1 MKKIVFATMF
11 AAIAAVAAPADA
23 QVRPYQI
30 SIAGGPSFPTGH
42 LSEEAGTGYNVQGS
56 VGFGVAALPIGLRA
70 DLLWQ
75 EFPLSGAGATGH
87 FRQIGGLL
95 NGVFAL
101 PLPMLQPYAL
111 AGVGIINQTEPETP
125 HGDHA
130 HEGHSS
136 TDIGFNAG
144 AGVQFPFAGMSGFA
158 EVRWLNLVGGN
169 TDARSIPVTIGI
181 RF

>member
-1 MKKIVFATMF
+1 MKKIAFATMV
-11 AAIAAVAAPADA
+11 AAMAAFAAPADA
-23 QVRPYQI
+23 QIRPYQI
-30 SIAGGPSFPTGH
+30 SIAGGPSFPTGE
-42 LSEEAGTGYNVQGS
+42 LSDEAGTGYNVQGS
-56 VGFGVAALPIGLRA
+56 VGFGVPMLPIGLRA

-75 EFPLSGAGATGH
+75 EFPLTDADGH

-111 AGVGIINQTEPETP
+111 AGVGIINHTEPETP

-144 AGVQFPFAGMSGFA
+144 AGIQFPFAGMSGFA

-169 TDARSIPVTIGI
+169 TEARSIPVTIGI

>member
-1 MKKIVFATMF
+1 MKKIAFATMV
-11 AAIAAVAAPADA
+11 AALAAFAAPADA

-30 SIAGGPSFPTGH
+30 SIAGGPSFPTGE
-42 LSEEAGTGYNVQGS
+42 LKDEAGTGYNVQGS
-56 VGFGVAALPIGLRA
+56 VGFGVRMLPIGLRA

-75 EFPLSGAGATGH
+75 EFPLSGVDGH

-101 PLPMLQPYAL
+101 PLPQLQPYAL
-111 AGVGIINQTEPETP
+111 AGVGVINHREPETP
-125 HGDHA
+125 HGGHA
-130 HEGHSS
+130 HEGQSS
-136 TDIGFNAG
+136 TDFGFNAG

-169 TDARSIPVTIGI
+169 SEARSIPVTIGI